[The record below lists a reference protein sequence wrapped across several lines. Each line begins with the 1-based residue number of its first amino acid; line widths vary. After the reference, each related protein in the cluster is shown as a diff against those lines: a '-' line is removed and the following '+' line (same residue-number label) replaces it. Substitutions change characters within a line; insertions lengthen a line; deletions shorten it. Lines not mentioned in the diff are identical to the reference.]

1 MMGFF
6 ESECPDDLDGLELDE
21 MQEGIFNEWLLF
33 EAKLKNGRS
42 LLEEYC
48 LTDPEQAGEDR
59 LKIYR
64 DLIKTN
70 HLGLFEALLVHRDE
84 GLRLRDLQSGQIYD
98 VKEKSGTHHVDTG
111 NVFYGRVA
119 KIGSQWELVGANGF
133 CFPVKRMTA
142 NFRAMIAKDKH
153 QISVKEVFR
162 LAGSAGSERG
172 QQREKIDPN
181 QARLRLA
188 ELLAQHGLDEFVT
201 VKTIEQW
208 CHRLPGLEG
217 SSEIFSLIFGLGR
230 DRLTP
235 ASLND
240 LMEAVRDV
248 YNTSSQKAL
257 GGKSPQE
264 KSLEDPDRK
273 PELVMDTNDLGGGKW
288 WKSVKEAHGLMQK
301 QKYVKAVGVWQEV
314 FGSMQK
320 EHAIM
325 PDIYRFYANKAVC
338 HFACGEEAEGRKMLE
353 LALRLNP
360 NYDFAQSQIKRLQAG
375 KLNSNILYG
384 RLQAAQERMQDL
396 ENPLNKWNPDNLGSR
411 FSTPDLLQQF
421 ADFGISLDE
430 ASFRA
435 LVSKYVSSDELAE
448 KELRPKYKG
457 PRRDED
463 FVWAATSVLWER
475 LAPDCH
481 RLEQLEEEISR
492 LEKLVFGARDK
503 TKRQLPRQIAI
514 LKKYVQGSPAAL
526 IRKWKKNFEYP
537 ANAELISDA
546 VIEMFSGPDWNEAL
560 KMAELFRRRTAD
572 PTFLLP
578 ALYQV
583 IADRRDFHGI
593 LKDVIAKMPGDS
605 APYLTAARAF
615 KRLRQLEQQ
624 EAFLR
629 QAVTV
634 AERGLHPGRG
644 RSEKLQNLS
653 FTLEHLEDFY
663 HDQGRRQEVAAVKKK
678 RERIVRELENL
689 EVKRFSRAN
698 KNMSQLVIRE
708 AEEQLKDDS
717 AVKYFDYISSL
728 GINFATKKLTVSSVE
743 VFGQKLG
750 RNDPCPCG
758 SGKKYKKCHG
768 Q

>member
-6 ESECPDDLDGLELDE
+6 ELERPGDLDDLELDE

-48 LTDPEQAGEDR
+48 LTDPEQAGEDL

-70 HLGLFEALLVHRDE
+70 HFGFFETLLVHRDE

-98 VKEKSGTHHVDTG
+98 VKEKSGTHHIDTG
-111 NVFYGRVA
+111 NVFHGRVA
-119 KIGSQWELVGANGF
+119 KIENRWELVGANGF
-133 CFPVKRMTA
+133 CFPVKRMSA
-142 NFRAMIAKDKH
+142 SFRAMIAKDKR
-153 QISVKEVFR
+153 QVSVKEAFK
-162 LAGSAGSERG
+162 LAQSTGPERG
-172 QQREKIDPN
+172 QEKEVINPHR
-181 QARLRLA
+181 ARLRLA

-217 SSEIFSLIFGLGR
+217 SSEIISLVFGLGR
-230 DRLTP
+230 DRLT
-235 ASLND
+235 SD
-240 LMEAVRDV
+240 SMEVLLQAVGDV
-248 YNTSSQKAL
+248 YNTSPQETL

-273 PELVMDTNDLGGGKW
+273 PELVLETNDLGGEKW
-288 WKSVKEAHGLMQK
+288 WRLVKEAHELMQK
-301 QKYVKAVGVWQEV
+301 QKYVKALGVWQEV
-314 FGSMQK
+314 FGSMQE
-320 EHAIM
+320 EHAVM

-338 HFACGEEAEGRKMLE
+338 HFACGEEVEGRKMLE

-360 NYDFAQSQIKRLQAG
+360 NYDFAQSQMKRLQSG
-375 KLNSNILYG
+375 EIDGSITYG
-384 RLQAAQERMQDL
+384 RLQAAQERMQDS
-396 ENPLNKWNPDNLGSR
+396 NSPLNRWNPDSLRHR
-411 FSTPDLLQQF
+411 FSTSDLLRQF

-430 ASFRA
+430 DSFRG
-435 LVSKYVSSDELAE
+435 LVPKYVSSDELAE
-448 KELRPKYKG
+448 KELYSKYRG

-475 LAPDCH
+475 LAPDCL
-481 RLEQLEEEISR
+481 RLEQLAGEIGR
-492 LEKLVFGARDK
+492 LEKLVFGIRGKA
-503 TKRQLPRQIAI
+503 KRRWSEQIAI
-514 LKKYVQGSPAAL
+514 LKKYAQISPEAL
-526 IRKWKKNFEYP
+526 IKKWKRDFEYP
-537 ANAELISDA
+537 AHAELISDA
-546 VIEMFSGPDWNEAL
+546 VMEMFSSPDGNEAL
-560 KMAELFRRRTAD
+560 KMTELFQRRTTD
-572 PTFLLP
+572 PTFSLP
-578 ALYQV
+578 ILYQA
-583 IADRRDFHGI
+583 ITERRDFRDI
-593 LKDVIAKMPGDS
+593 LKDIIAKMPGDP

-615 KRLRQLEQQ
+615 KRIRQLGRQ
-624 EAFLR
+624 ETFLK

-634 AERGLHPGRG
+634 AERGLHRGRG

-653 FTLEHLEDFY
+653 LTLEQLEDFY
-663 HDQGRRQEVAAVKKK
+663 HDQGKRQKVAVVKKK
-678 RERIVRELENL
+678 RACIERELENL
-689 EVKRFSRAN
+689 KVKRFARAS
-698 KNMSQLVIRE
+698 KKMSQLIIRE

-750 RNDPCPCG
+750 RNDPCHCG